1 LKRRA
6 RTRERLS
13 TIMNRWILRSD
24 KNVKS
29 EPDREETRGLLEYS
43 TSLAIALR
51 LQDALKNGEPFS
63 LVRLGDGENTIFQ
76 YPNFCSLHRIQYVVS
91 RALDGDSFKKRDLK
105 RFKKDL
111 VQAIESSDVV
121 GIYDSSHPSILA
133 RIYSEHLEGIQFKDN
148 ASFCDPR
155 IHFYLQQ
162 SGHLESLIRMS
173 HKVTL
178 ITGRNII
185 EKFKE
190 VFPNLEV
197 SQILLPSERTFRLS
211 VEGDR
216 GLHYPDCF
224 ETIRNRIKGGKGH
237 LVLVGAGFLG
247 KTYCEWAR
255 QQGSVAIDIGSVFD
269 YWADT
274 PTREGYQTVR
284 NGSLSLERPSFR
296 KSMSLGAAPIGESA
310 STTTYLGTASISQ
323 SPNNFVNCFSHSALK
338 SALKQMNIRAKN
350 RIDKDKYRTIAA
362 IYIWIKHFEID
373 NIYCLGE
380 QELNSYM
387 PKDYCLEEAAK
398 INLCG
403 PDMINDKD
411 YAVLIAW
418 PIKDIHESQLNDLVK
433 ALEQKPRNIFFCD
446 YRVYE
451 LIKDRVRLLDYIEHD
466 LKLNTVNVWGSAG
479 FLQLK

>member
-1 LKRRA
+1 
-6 RTRERLS
+6 
-13 TIMNRWILRSD
+13 MNSWILRSD
-24 KNVKS
+24 RNIKS
-29 EPDREETRGLLEYS
+29 KPDREEKQGLLEYS
-43 TSLAIALR
+43 TSLAIALK
-51 LQDALKNGEPFS
+51 LQDALKNGVPFS

-76 YPNFCSLHRIQYVVS
+76 YPDFCSYHRIQYVVS
-91 RALDGDSFKKRDLK
+91 RAIDGDSFKKRDLK
-105 RFKKDL
+105 RFKKGL
-111 VQAIESSDVV
+111 MQAIESSDVV

-133 RIYSEHLEGIQFKDN
+133 RIYSEHLEGIKFKDSV
-148 ASFCDPR
+148 SFCDPR

-162 SGHLESLIRMS
+162 SGHLESLVRIS

-185 EKFKE
+185 DKFKA

-274 PTREGYQTVR
+274 PTREGYQTVM
-284 NGSLSLERPSFR
+284 NGSLNLERPSFR
-296 KSMSLGAAPIGESA
+296 KSMSLGEAPIGENASA
-310 STTTYLGTASISQ
+310 STFLGTVSISQ
-323 SPNNFVNCFSHSALK
+323 SPNNFVSCFSHSALK
-338 SALKQMNIRAKN
+338 SALKEMSISTRN
-350 RIDKDKYRTIAA
+350 RNEKDKYRTIAA
-362 IYIWIKHFEID
+362 IYTWIKHFEID
-373 NIYCLGE
+373 NICCLGE

-387 PKDYCLEEAAK
+387 PKDYCLEQAAK

-403 PDMINDKD
+403 PALINDKD
-411 YAVLIAW
+411 CAVLIAW
-418 PIKDIHESQLNDLVK
+418 PIKDIHESQLNDIVK
-433 ALEQKPRNIFFCD
+433 ALEHKPRNIFFCD

-451 LIKDRVRLLDYIEHD
+451 LIKDRVHPLNYIEHD
-466 LKLNTVNVWGSAG
+466 LKLHTVNMYGSAG
-479 FLQLK
+479 FLQLRSSAQETAHN